1 APKRVPGKPPAGW
14 SGPCLRRPRT
24 TPSPS
29 RPSSATATWP
39 TATSSTWTTTT
50 PARRRTSH
58 PTPMSANRD
67 QPPRQ
72 DGQQVAAGRRRARRT
87 ALIVALVAV
96 GVYAA
101 FILSGVLNQ

>member
-1 APKRVPGKPPAGW
+1 
-14 SGPCLRRPRT
+14 
-24 TPSPS
+24 
-29 RPSSATATWP
+29 
-39 TATSSTWTTTT
+39 
-50 PARRRTSH
+50 
-58 PTPMSANRD
+58 MSANRD

-72 DGQQVAAGRRRARRT
+72 DGQQVAARRRRARRT